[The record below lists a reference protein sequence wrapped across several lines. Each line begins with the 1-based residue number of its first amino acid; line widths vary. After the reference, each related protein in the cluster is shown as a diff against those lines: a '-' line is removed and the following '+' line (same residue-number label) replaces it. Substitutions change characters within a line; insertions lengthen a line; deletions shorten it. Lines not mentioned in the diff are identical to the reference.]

1 MRYQDMA
8 ALWADHPRFDEN
20 TRAEVRA
27 LFGDSDEL
35 LSRFGRELAFGTGG
49 MRGLRGTGTN
59 RMNRYTVARV
69 SQGLAAYLL
78 ERGGQSVAIAYDSRI
93 GSREFAL
100 VTAGVLA
107 HNGIRAWC
115 FDRLMPTPVLSFA
128 VREMGCDAGVMITAS
143 HNPAQYNGYKVYGPD
158 GCQVTDDAAKAITFH
173 IERVDYAQLAWMSED
188 EARTA
193 GLLNAMPES
202 VYRRYIELTLSCR
215 LESGDGPWDLRFV
228 YTPLHGTGLEPVC
241 DVFSRMGA
249 LASCTIVPE
258 QREPDGNF
266 PTCPRPNPELPE
278 ALALALRTAEGEDA
292 ALVLATDPDSDRVGV
307 AVREEGGG
315 YRLLTGNE
323 VGLLLLMYILSVRRQ
338 MGTLPGAPVVI
349 KTIVTSDLTFAIA
362 RDFGTEVVEVLTG
375 FKYIGEAIG
384 CLEKEG
390 QADRFILGFEESCG
404 YLAGSHVRD
413 KDGVMT
419 AMLVADMVRHYAR
432 RGQSVSEVLGQI
444 YETYGYMENRLLN
457 FDIVSALPM
466 QTMDEIMATLRENP
480 PAALGGIPIR
490 TRRDYLQGLS
500 GLPPADV
507 LSFENERGDKAIIRP
522 SGTEPKMKIYLCAC
536 GKNPDEAKE
545 KLTSMAAEASDWVG

>member
-27 LFGDSDEL
+27 LFGDSEEL

-49 MRGLRGTGTN
+49 MRGLRGAGTN

-69 SQGLAAYLL
+69 SQGLAEYLL

-107 HNGIRAWC
+107 HNGIRSWC

-128 VREMGCDAGVMITAS
+128 VREMGCDTGVMITAS

-158 GCQVTDDAAKAITFH
+158 GCQVTDDAAKAITSH
-173 IERVDYAQLAWMSED
+173 IERVDYAQLVWMSED

-215 LESGDGPWDLRFV
+215 LESGDEPLNIRFV
-228 YTPLHGTGLEPVC
+228 YTPLNGTGLEPVC

-249 LASCTIVPE
+249 LADCTIVPE

-278 ALALALRTAEGEDA
+278 ALALALRTAQLEDA
-292 ALVLATDPDSDRVGV
+292 ALVLATDPDCDRVGM
-307 AVREEGGG
+307 AVREEGGE

-323 VGLLLLMYILSVRRQ
+323 VGLLLLMYILSVRRH
-338 MGTLPGAPVVI
+338 MGTLPDSPLVI

-362 RDFGTEVVEVLTG
+362 RDFGAEVKEVLTG

-384 CLEKEG
+384 RMEKEG
-390 QADRFILGFEESCG
+390 RADRFILGFEESCG
-404 YLAGSHVRD
+404 YLAGNHVRD

-419 AMLVADMVRHYAR
+419 AMLLADMVRYYVR
-432 RGQSVSEVLGQI
+432 RGQSVSGVLGRI

-457 FDIVSALPM
+457 FEVAAALPM
-466 QTMDEIMATLRENP
+466 QRMDEIMAALRENP
-480 PAALGGIPIR
+480 PAALGGSPIR
-490 TRRDYLQGLS
+490 TRRDYLKGIS

-507 LSFENERGDKAIIRP
+507 LIFENERGDKAIIRP
-522 SGTEPKMKIYLCAC
+522 SGTEPKIKIYLCAC
-536 GKNPDEAKE
+536 GKSSDEAKE
-545 KLTSMAAEASDWVG
+545 KLTEMDAEAAGWVG